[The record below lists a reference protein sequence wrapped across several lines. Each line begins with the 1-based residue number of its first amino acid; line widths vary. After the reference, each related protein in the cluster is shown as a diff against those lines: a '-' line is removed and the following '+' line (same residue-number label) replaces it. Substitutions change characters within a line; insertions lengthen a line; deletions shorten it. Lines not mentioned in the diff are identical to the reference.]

1 MKIVV
6 LRSPK
11 VLQGVRRM
19 LCGIKKLEPVE

>member
-11 VLQGVRRM
+11 ALRYFLAKIFGVNVDKD
-19 LCGIKKLEPVE
+19 KK

>member
-11 VLQGVRRM
+11 VLQGVLR
-19 LCGIKKLEPVE
+19 LLFGIKKLEPVE

>member
-11 VLQGVRRM
+11 LFA
-19 LCGIKKLEPVE
+19 GILRFVFGMKKAPAEE